1 MDKTNSQPKSS
12 NASVGS
18 DQPIEVPETNQPSNA
33 SQEPQPSSQRA
44 RQARTVHAAGGRESA
59 QHAEPPHRSRRYYD
73 DSDDM
78 IERVRRAREAFDRK
92 ANAFQGRDWPG
103 YDKRIIVG
111 KKKKP
116 ATGEGSAT
124 TETAQSQNSASNSPV
139 VPDKAKE

>member
-1 MDKTNSQPKSS
+1 MDKMNSQPKSS

-18 DQPIEVPETNQPSNA
+18 DQPIEVPDNNP
-33 SQEPQPSSQRA
+33 PSSASEQPQRHDEPA
-44 RQARTVHAAGGRESA
+44 RQAQPTPSA
-59 QHAEPPHRSRRYYD
+59 DRSAPHDDPPRHSRRYYD

-92 ANAFQGRDWPG
+92 VNAFQGPDWPY

-116 ATGEGSAT
+116 GTGSEDSGASPAS
-124 TETAQSQNSASNSPV
+124 QSQSGTSTLPV
-139 VPDKAKE
+139 EPDKAKE

>member
-1 MDKTNSQPKSS
+1 VDKMNSQPKSS

-18 DQPIEVPETNQPSNA
+18 DQPIDLPETNQPSNPSEA
-33 SQEPQPSSQRA
+33 RDHGEPA
-44 RQARTVHAAGGRESA
+44 RQVRPAHAVGSRESA
-59 QHAEPPHRSRRYYD
+59 QHDELPRRSRRYYD

-92 ANAFQGRDWPG
+92 ANAFQGPDWPG

-124 TETAQSQNSASNSPV
+124 TKTAQSQNSSSNSAV
-139 VPDKAKE
+139 EPDKAKG

>member
-1 MDKTNSQPKSS
+1 MDKMNSQPKSS

-33 SQEPQPSSQRA
+33 SEQPQHPGEPA
-44 RQARTVHAAGGRESA
+44 RQARPTPPSDRRESA
-59 QHAEPPHRSRRYYD
+59 PHDDPPRHSRRYYD

-78 IERVRRAREAFDRK
+78 IERVRRAREAFERK
-92 ANAFQGRDWPG
+92 ANAFQGPDWPY

-116 ATGEGSAT
+116 GEGSASS
-124 TETAQSQNSASNSPV
+124 EISQSQNSAPTSPV
-139 VPDKAKE
+139 EPDKAKE

>member
-1 MDKTNSQPKSS
+1 VDKTNSQPKSS

-18 DQPIEVPETNQPSNA
+18 DQPIEVPEANQPSNA
-33 SQEPQPSSQRA
+33 SEQPQHHSDPA
-44 RQARTVHAAGGRESA
+44 RQAHPTTAADRSAPHAD
-59 QHAEPPHRSRRYYD
+59 PPRHSRRYYD

-92 ANAFQGRDWPG
+92 ANAFQGPDWPY

-116 ATGEGSAT
+116 ATGSEDSGVSQTSEA
-124 TETAQSQNSASNSPV
+124 QNSASTSPV
-139 VPDKAKE
+139 EPNKAKE

>member
-1 MDKTNSQPKSS
+1 VDKMNSQPKSS

-18 DQPIEVPETNQPSNA
+18 DQPIEVPETNQPSNP
-33 SQEPQPSSQRA
+33 SEEPRHHSEPA
-44 RQARTVHAAGGRESA
+44 RQAQPTPAADRSA
-59 QHAEPPHRSRRYYD
+59 RHDEPHRHSRRYYD

-92 ANAFQGRDWPG
+92 ANAFQGPDWPY

-116 ATGEGSAT
+116 TTGSEDSGASQT
-124 TETAQSQNSASNSPV
+124 SPSQNGTSTLPAE
-139 VPDKAKE
+139 PDKAKE